1 MKMKKNKKIGV
12 SKFLLGAGVGAFAA
26 MLLTKNN
33 GKENREQLKRKIN
46 DLLTKVKNID
56 QEELKNTIEAKVND
70 IVKELEDMDKE
81 KALKI
86 ARKKAEEIKQKA
98 EDLVEYTIE
107 KGTPVLE
114 KSANMVREK
123 AIIVTK
129 EILKKLEQ
137 EEK

>member
-1 MKMKKNKKIGV
+1 MAKNKKSGV

-33 GKENREQLKRKIN
+33 GKENREQLKKKIN
-46 DLLTKVKNID
+46 DLLTKAKNIN

-114 KSANMVREK
+114 KSANLVREK